1 MSEGQRVE
9 RQGTRWLGEGA
20 GGGKR
25 RTVNH
30 NEAGSRDD
38 EEHHDE
44 ACVALAGFALG
55 PGVVYDLLVA
65 SEQVSHH
72 NVRHIRVW
80 CWLKWVALTATRFSK
95 ANDRRPLEKY
105 SFLRDRFLFTVGWGC
120 QIRGEEGF
128 EDRGLGTLTC
138 NQFAKNEKS
147 RNVV

>member
-1 MSEGQRVE
+1 MG
-9 RQGTRWLGEGA
+9 RQGTRWRGEGA

-55 PGVVYDLLVA
+55 PGIVYDLFVA

-72 NVRHIRVW
+72 NVRHIS
-80 CWLKWVALTATRFSK
+80 VASDTLASGVVEVRCADCDALSK
-95 ANDRRPLEKY
+95 RYGIID
-105 SFLRDRFLFTVGWGC
+105 
-120 QIRGEEGF
+120 
-128 EDRGLGTLTC
+128 
-138 NQFAKNEKS
+138 
-147 RNVV
+147 

>member
-1 MSEGQRVE
+1 VVQKRKNISEGQR
-9 RQGTRWLGEGA
+9 QGTPWLGEGA

-72 NVRHIRVW
+72 NVRHIMVW
-80 CWLKWVALTATRFSK
+80 CWLK
-95 ANDRRPLEKY
+95 
-105 SFLRDRFLFTVGWGC
+105 
-120 QIRGEEGF
+120 
-128 EDRGLGTLTC
+128 
-138 NQFAKNEKS
+138 
-147 RNVV
+147 

>member
-25 RTVNH
+25 RTVKH

-105 SFLRDRFLFTVGWGC
+105 SFLRDRFLFTVIW
-120 QIRGEEGF
+120 
-128 EDRGLGTLTC
+128 DV
-138 NQFAKNEKS
+138 KS
-147 RNVV
+147 EVKRDLKTVAGHPHMQTVCKK